1 MNCDAI
7 RRGGAPIGRLENLPT
22 LEIAAVL
29 HLRIWGKEREEDAAI
44 ELMTAEPWRAFEG
57 LTYVL
62 QNYWR
67 RPLVRH
73 SPNCPCLGADE
84 AAFAHFVSASGDGER
99 EDAMLLAS
107 LIVRPAGNL
116 IAVNA
121 AETFCLS
128 LKRAVAIGERRAPH
142 IQHNASA
149 QVH

>member
-1 MNCDAI
+1 MSCDAI
-7 RRGGAPIGRLENLPT
+7 RRGGAPIGRLEHLPT

-29 HLRIWGKEREEDAAI
+29 HLRLWGKEREEDEAI
-44 ELMTAEPWRAFEG
+44 ELMTAAPWRAFEG

-73 SPNCPCLGADE
+73 SPNCACLGADE
-84 AAFAHFVSASGDGER
+84 AAFAHFVSAAGTGER

-121 AETFCLS
+121 AETFRLA
-128 LKRAVAIGERRAPH
+128 LLRAVAAGERQAPRTH
-142 IQHNASA
+142 HLASA